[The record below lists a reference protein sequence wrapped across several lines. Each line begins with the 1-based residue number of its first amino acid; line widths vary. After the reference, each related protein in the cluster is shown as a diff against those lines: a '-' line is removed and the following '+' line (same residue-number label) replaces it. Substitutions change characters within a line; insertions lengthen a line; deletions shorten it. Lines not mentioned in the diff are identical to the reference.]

1 MSTISLRVPE
11 EELNILKRYAEFNNK
26 SLSDIIRT
34 TMLEKIED
42 DYDIKVFSEY
52 DKEKTEGTLK
62 TYSHEEVWKEL
73 GL

>member
-42 DYDIKVFSEY
+42 DYDLKVFSEY

>member
-1 MSTISLRVPE
+1 MSTISLRVPD
-11 EELNILKRYAEFNNK
+11 EELNIIKRYAEFNNK
-26 SLSDIIRT
+26 SLSEIIRT

-42 DYDIKVFSEY
+42 EYYLQVFTEY
-52 DKEKTEGTLK
+52 EKEKASGTLK